1 MTESIVLHEMI
12 EKEIEDLQLKKFLEP
27 NDSIDNILSNH
38 YDSKDWADAFWS
50 RRFSHSSRPDP
61 EVEIVFETNPESI
74 LDIGS
79 AYGRVLKK
87 FCEEKEKRK
96 LPTQIF
102 GIERCQYHEEN
113 FRLFQEQEPLLN
125 DVQLFFED
133 FFDSK
138 QLKGKKFDVIV
149 LSMNTFSEF
158 GPNGIP
164 MLFKTVQN
172 YLTGT
177 GRFIF
182 SSAKY
187 LDDEPVDKLLK
198 VDNSAQLILNK
209 GEKPIIL
216 DVYTKK
222 NINKNGEVEKISYF
236 VYYHFDDY
244 YKERQKRIYR
254 ITGSILRKGQIL
266 KKIQE
271 NGFKIEK
278 VDDAFHSFFFICK
291 KG

>member
-1 MTESIVLHEMI
+1 MTENIVLHEMI
-12 EKEIEDLQLKKFLEP
+12 EKEIEDLQLNKFLEP
-27 NDSIDNILSNH
+27 NDSFDDILTNH

-50 RRFSHSSRPDP
+50 RRFSHSRRPDP
-61 EVEIVFETNPESI
+61 EVEIVFKTDPESI

-87 FCEEKEKRK
+87 FCEEKEKQK
-96 LPTQIF
+96 LSTQIV

-113 FRLFQEQEPLLN
+113 FKLFQKQEPLLN
-125 DVQLFFED
+125 DVKLFFED

-149 LSMNTFSEF
+149 LSMNTFPEF
-158 GPNGIP
+158 GSIGIP
-164 MLFKTVQN
+164 MLFKTVKN
-172 YLTGT
+172 YLNNT

-182 SSAKY
+182 SSPKY

-198 VDNSAQLILNK
+198 VDNSAQLILNE

-222 NINKNGEVEKISYF
+222 NILENGEIEKISYF
-236 VYYHFDDY
+236 VYYQFSDY
-244 YKERQKRIYR
+244 YKERKKRIYR

-266 KKIQE
+266 QKIQD
-271 NGFKIEK
+271 NGFIVEK
-278 VDDAFHSFFFICK
+278 VDDASHSFVFVCK
-291 KG
+291 KN